1 MHKIRYATLS
11 IFCAVLLLA
20 TCAVA
25 APATLSPADVNA
37 TIGRQDDNTRSVT
50 GTIAAIG
57 ENSFTLSL
65 ATAISNEAQDTPKAM
80 TFVIDRN
87 TTVDGKLRVGASAD
101 VTYRQDNGNYVAIN
115 VRVATRTGQ

>member
-1 MHKIRYATLS
+1 MHKIRYAALPVLCT
-11 IFCAVLLLA
+11 AVFAA
-20 TCAVA
+20 TCVVA
-25 APATLSPADVNA
+25 APAGLSATDVNGSV
-37 TIGRQDDNTRSVT
+37 GRQDETRSIT
-50 GTIAAIG
+50 GTIAAVG

-101 VTYRQDNGNYVAIN
+101 VTYRQDNGSYVAIN
-115 VRVATRTGQ
+115 VRVASRTGQ

>member
-1 MHKIRYATLS
+1 MHKIRYA
-11 IFCAVLLLA
+11 IFSFLCAALLLA

-25 APATLSPADVNA
+25 APATLGPADLNA
-37 TIGRQDDNTRSVT
+37 SVSRQDDARSVT

-65 ATAISNEAQDTPKAM
+65 ASAISNEAQDTPKAM